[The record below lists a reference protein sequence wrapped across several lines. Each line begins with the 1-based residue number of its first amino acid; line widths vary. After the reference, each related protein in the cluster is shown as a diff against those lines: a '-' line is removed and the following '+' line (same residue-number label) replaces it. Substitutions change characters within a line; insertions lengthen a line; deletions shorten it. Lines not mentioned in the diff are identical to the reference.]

1 VKRLISGPREVN
13 DENLPHRGSISHSM
27 FPLIVRF
34 VLTTT
39 VILAAP
45 CLSRSDPVAANPPKD
60 AELVAS
66 FRSHR
71 DAFEKL
77 ASMGGE
83 DANTTSYLNLETLN
97 EEPLTDGRQ
106 ALGPARRSEYKQLIA
121 DIRPDLAVWLD
132 WYRVTFSYWRG
143 GDWLPIGR
151 SWMKGIAY
159 LPHGYERVGT
169 IVPNS
174 DKVPPEDGIY
184 LVPIEPKWYIIYL
197 QLD

>member
-1 VKRLISGPREVN
+1 LRDGASKKKAQSDPEHALKRLISGPREVN

-27 FPLIVRF
+27 FALIVRF

-60 AELVAS
+60 AELTEL

-77 ASMGGE
+77 ASMGAE

-106 ALGPARRSEYKQLIA
+106 ALSPARRSEYKQLIA
-121 DIRPDLAVWLD
+121 GMRPDLAVWLD
-132 WYRVTFSYWRG
+132 WYRITFSYWRG
-143 GDWLPIGR
+143 DEGHSLSTSWL
-151 SWMKGIAY
+151 
-159 LPHGYERVGT
+159 
-169 IVPNS
+169 
-174 DKVPPEDGIY
+174 
-184 LVPIEPKWYIIYL
+184 
-197 QLD
+197 